1 MNREKIYKYLLAIF
15 SGILLVLGFPKF
27 NLSILSWFALVPILF
42 AVRNSDWKE
51 SFRLGFVTGMV
62 YFGGIMNWLLILI
75 PFSTVFWVTLG
86 YVLLSAYLACYVF
99 LWTVSVSFISRHW
112 LKKLDTDS
120 IAYKLAYVFLIALSW
135 TGLEVLRGYVITGL
149 PWASLGYTQWANI
162 PVIQIASIVG
172 MYGVTFLIVLVNG
185 AIAVAINDIRSWR
198 SSLKSAIIPAG
209 ILIICLIYGFIV
221 PNNPLEGKKIKI
233 ALVPG
238 NIKQK
243 DKMSSWGDKSGWI
256 FDKYIDITDKA
267 MNEKP
272 DLIVWPE
279 TAVPQ
284 LMFPKSTEY
293 ERIKSLLSR
302 WKTHFLLGAIS
313 YELTDEL
320 TDELTNPV
328 WKIYNSVFLLKP
340 NGDIIDKYDK
350 IHLVPVS
357 ESFPFKKYLPE
368 KIKAMVVGVSDFDS
382 GSRYTVFSSP
392 LANIGIPICFESVFP
407 QITRKFINGGANVI
421 GIITNDSWFIGTFAA
436 DQHFSMAPFR
446 AVENRTSVF
455 RCANYGISC
464 IIDPYGRIKQRLD
477 PEKNEDGYIVGD
489 VGIYQTGTFY
499 TKHGDYLPW
508 TCLAVLL
515 FFIIQ
520 TWWYDYRKHKKKQ
533 GESDANRDTLRHSG
547 NKRKSDGGRRASLT
561 SPTKKKKQKN

>member
-1 MNREKIYKYLLAIF
+1 VLFSNYLKLAIF

-42 AVRNSDWKE
+42 AIRNSDLKE
-51 SFRLGFVTGMV
+51 SFRLGFVTGVV
-62 YFGGIMNWLLILI
+62 YFGGIMNWLLILS

-86 YVLLSAYLACYVF
+86 YVFLSAYLACYVF
-99 LWTVSVSFISRHW
+99 LWTVSISFISQHW
-112 LKKLDTDS
+112 LKKLDTGS
-120 IAYKLAYVFLIALSW
+120 IAYKLAYIFLIALSW

-149 PWASLGYTQWANI
+149 PWASLAYTQWANI

-172 MYGVTFLIVLVNG
+172 MYGVTFLVVLVNG
-185 AIAVAINDIRSWR
+185 VIAISINDIRSWK

-221 PNNPLEGKKIKI
+221 PNNSLEGKKIKI
-233 ALVPG
+233 AMVPG

-256 FDKYIDITDKA
+256 FDKYIDTTYKIID
-267 MNEKP
+267 EKP

-284 LMFPKSTEY
+284 IMFPESAEY

-313 YELTDEL
+313 YELT
-320 TDELTNPV
+320 NPG
-328 WKIYNSVFLLKP
+328 WKIYNSAFLLKP

-350 IHLVPVS
+350 IHLVPIS

-368 KIKAMVVGVSDFDS
+368 KIKAMVVGVSDFDR
-382 GSRYTVFSSP
+382 GNRYTVFSSP

-407 QITRKFINGGANVI
+407 QISRKFVNDGANLI

-436 DQHFSMAPFR
+436 EQHFSMAPFR

-455 RCANYGISC
+455 HCANYGISG
-464 IIDPYGRIKQRLD
+464 IIDPYGRITQRLD

-489 VGIYQTGTFY
+489 VGIYQAGTFY

-515 FFIIQ
+515 FFIVQ
-520 TWWYDYRKHKKKQ
+520 TWWFDYRKHKKKQ
-533 GESDANRDTLRHSG
+533 GDSDANRDTLRHSG